1 MARPRGWAWAVRAL
15 AFLAMRTRTTIAA
28 LLVSVLPVAAAH
40 AQSQAPDPPPPT
52 GPVVVAGVTVGG
64 VDISGQ
70 DRAGAIETLTDTI
83 AKPLQQ
89 KIVVTI
95 GSRHFVLY
103 PRAAGV
109 GIDTA
114 ALADRALK
122 RRSAGDVP
130 VNVAVTAGAAHAF
143 VDSIAQRVYRSPR
156 NARIV
161 FAVQH
166 LRASSYRNGIRLA
179 APAYLRDNLDATLRS
194 WNRPR
199 ALRTGLA
206 KVKPYLTQ
214 KRLKA
219 VTGAIVTVSRW
230 ERRARIFRHLRFVR
244 SYRVAVGQPSYPT
257 PTGLFHVQIKQIN
270 PSWSVPASGWA
281 GALAG
286 QTIPGGDA
294 RNPIV
299 SRWIG
304 FAGSVGFHG
313 TNDLG
318 SLGASASH
326 GCIRMAV
333 DSVEDLYRRVA
344 LGTPVYVR

>member
-1 MARPRGWAWAVRAL
+1 
-15 AFLAMRTRTTIAA
+15 MRTRAIVAA
-28 LLVSVLPVAAAH
+28 VLVSALPASAAH
-40 AQSQAPDPPPPT
+40 AQTQAPDPPPPT
-52 GPVVVAGVTVGG
+52 GPVVVAGVTVGK
-64 VDISGQ
+64 VDVSGQ
-70 DRAGAIETLTDTI
+70 DRAGVIATLNDAI

-109 GIDTA
+109 GVDTA
-114 ALADRALK
+114 ALADRALS
-122 RRSAGDVP
+122 RRVAGDVP
-130 VNVAVTAGAAHAF
+130 VNVAVTAGAAQAF
-143 VDSIAQRVYRSPR
+143 VDSIASRVYRSPR
-156 NARIV
+156 NSYVI

-166 LRASSYRNGIRLA
+166 LRAAGYRNGIRLA
-179 APAYLRDNLDATLRS
+179 TPAYLRDNVNATLRS
-194 WNRPR
+194 WTRPR
-199 ALRTGLA
+199 SLPTGLA

-230 ERRARIFRHLRFVR
+230 ERRARIFSHLRFVR
-244 SYRVAVGQPSYPT
+244 SYRVAVGQPAYPT
-257 PTGLFHVQIKQIN
+257 PTGLFHVQIKQVN
-270 PSWSVPASGWA
+270 PSWSVPSSGWA

-286 QTIPGGDA
+286 QTIPGGDP

-333 DSVEDLYRRVA
+333 DSVEDLFRRVSI
-344 LGTPVYVR
+344 GTPVYVR

>member
-1 MARPRGWAWAVRAL
+1 
-15 AFLAMRTRTTIAA
+15 MRTRAIIAA
-28 LLVSVLPVAAAH
+28 LLVGALPVSVAR
-40 AQSQAPDPPPPT
+40 AQTQAPDPPPPT
-52 GPVVVAGVTVGG
+52 GPVVVAGVTVGN
-64 VDISGQ
+64 VDVSGQ
-70 DRAGAIETLTDTI
+70 DRAGVIETLTDTI

-95 GSRHFVLY
+95 GSRNFVLY

-109 GIDTA
+109 GVDPA

-122 RRSAGDVP
+122 RRVAGDVP
-130 VNVAVTAGAAHAF
+130 VNVAIRAGAAQAF

-156 NARIV
+156 DSHVI

-179 APAYLRDNLDATLRS
+179 TPAYLRDNIDMTLRS
-194 WNRPR
+194 WTRPR
-199 ALRTGLA
+199 ALRSGLA

-230 ERRARIFRHLRFVR
+230 ERRARIFSHLRFVR

-286 QTIPGGDA
+286 QTIPGGDP

-313 TNDLG
+313 TYDLG

-333 DSVEDLYRRVA
+333 ESVEDLFRRVSI
-344 LGTPVYVR
+344 GTPVYVR